1 VTRTRALAL
10 LAFALIA
17 VTVPGATAA
26 TAAAPPKPM
35 LGERPPAWTTD
46 TTAKFTFTKSGTETV
61 TAFHCLLDDAVLY
74 TPCVPDAVPPEGEQ
88 QYADLA
94 EGFHTFHVWA
104 MDADS
109 GTTPDPNSVRTY
121 TWAVDRT
128 APALTSP
135 ADVIAE
141 AASPA
146 GATVTYPLPVATDN
160 LDDAPV
166 VTCLPAPGSL
176 FPIGDPTTVTC
187 TPTDHAGNVGVSVTF
202 SVRVRDT
209 TAPTLNP
216 YPDIVV
222 QQDSPTGASVVFDPW
237 PTATDAVD
245 GVVPMTCSP
254 SGASGSP
261 LFVALADSPLW
272 VSCGAADGAGNVS
285 APTPLFRVIVN
296 AGPAP
301 PEPTISAHPSALST
315 SPSAAFEF
323 STSGDVTTTCRLD
336 GPSSTP
342 SEPCTSSMGYTNLV
356 DGSYVFT
363 VEARDSKI
371 GTISQA
377 TYGWEVD
384 TTPPE
389 LVRSFSGRGG
399 AGQVTLRW
407 ELPADVD
414 YVRVRIAR
422 QRLGRH
428 WRPVRDLT
436 TATRFTDRAVEN
448 DVRYRY
454 RIQSYD
460 AAGNASTPVYT
471 VERPSRI
478 FAPQYGAVL
487 TRPPL
492 IDWTGVRNAT
502 YYNVQIWRNG
512 RKILSRWPWKSSIQ
526 LRSTWRYKGRSYTL
540 SAAGYKV
547 YAWPG
552 FGRPAAGRYGPM
564 LGSTSFRIQ

>member
-1 VTRTRALAL
+1 
-10 LAFALIA
+10 
-17 VTVPGATAA
+17 
-26 TAAAPPKPM
+26 M
-35 LGERPPAWTTD
+35 LGEKPPAWTTD

-61 TAFHCLLDDAVLY
+61 TAFQCRLDDAVLF
-74 TPCVPDAVPPEGEQ
+74 TPCLPDAVPPDGEQ

-94 EGFHTFHVWA
+94 EGLHTFHVWA

-121 TWAVDRT
+121 TWTVDLT
-128 APALTSP
+128 APVLASP
-135 ADVIAE
+135 TNVIAE
-141 AASPA
+141 ATSPA
-146 GATVTYPLPVATDN
+146 GATVTYPPPVATDN
-160 LDDAPV
+160 LDDAPFV
-166 VTCLPAPGSL
+166 ACLPAPGSL
-176 FPIGDPTTVTC
+176 FPLDDPKTVTC
-187 TPTDHAGNVGVSVTF
+187 TPTDHAGNVGASATF
-202 SVRVRDT
+202 SVTVLDT
-209 TAPTLNP
+209 TAPVVNP

-222 QQDSPTGASVVFDPW
+222 QQDSPVGASVVFDPW

-245 GVVPMTCSP
+245 GVVATTCSP
-254 SGASGSP
+254 SGTSGSP

-272 VSCGAADGAGNVS
+272 VSCGAADTAGNVS
-285 APTPLFRVIVN
+285 APTQLFRVIVN

-301 PEPTISAHPSALST
+301 PDPTISAHPSALST
-315 SPSAAFEF
+315 SSSAAFEF

-336 GPSSTP
+336 GPAPAS
-342 SEPCTSSMGYTNLV
+342 SEPCTSAKTYANLV

-389 LVRSFSGRGG
+389 PVRAFGGRGG
-399 AGQVTLRW
+399 AGQVALRW
-407 ELPADVD
+407 QLPVDVD

-422 QRLGRH
+422 QRLGRQ
-428 WRPVRDLT
+428 WRLVRDLT
-436 TATRFTDRAVEN
+436 AATRFMDRAVQN

-460 AAGNASTPVYT
+460 AAGNASAPQYT

-478 FAPQYGAVL
+478 FAPEYGAVL

-552 FGRPAAGRYGPM
+552 FGRPAVGRYGPM
-564 LGSTSFRIQ
+564 LGSTSFRIR